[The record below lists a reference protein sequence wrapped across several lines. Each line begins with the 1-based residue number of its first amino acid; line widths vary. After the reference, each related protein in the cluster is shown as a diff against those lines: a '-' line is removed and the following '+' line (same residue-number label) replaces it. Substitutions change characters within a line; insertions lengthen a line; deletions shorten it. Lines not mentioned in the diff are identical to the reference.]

1 MEELE
6 KKLAELEAQLVQLLE
21 ENKQFK
27 NREHHALQKAYDE
40 MVEVISLAVE
50 QGDKLEA
57 DYKNLQN
64 SMDMDNLLI
73 RLTEANNPNSD
84 ALGFKFTDVIS
95 NAVTNHFTK
104 KITNGKV
111 KEKFGEVVNRIVKN
125 PVVAAILTTNPVTG
139 MVYRVIDKITDFTTN
154 NPLGMNLNKWHQE
167 TEGVFKEEKLAAF
180 QSELTQYI
188 DFYDGLIQASD
199 LYKQSVE
206 HLHQKNKSLNSVLE
220 NYYSDL
226 LKDLGVVLSAGK
238 SNLVQVQ
245 KILTPASPDEL
256 RGVMEKEN
264 VIAAHKKAQGFA
276 GLKERYEN
284 LSVDYNNILISFFDA
299 YLVAFQKAEK
309 LGKDN
314 FDPKKLSD
322 LKMQIEK
329 RKQALSKVA

>member
-6 KKLAELEAQLVQLLE
+6 KKLAGLESQLAQLLE
-21 ENKQFK
+21 ENKAFK
-27 NREHHALQKAYDE
+27 ERELQALKKSYDE
-40 MVEVISLAVE
+40 MIEIISLAVE

-64 SMDMDNLLI
+64 SMKMDGLLI

-84 ALGFKFTDVIS
+84 ALGFKFTNVIS

-104 KITNGKV
+104 NITDGKI
-111 KEKFGEVVNRIVKN
+111 KEKFGEVVNRIVNN

-154 NPLGMNLNKWHQE
+154 NPLGINLRKWHQE
-167 TEGVFKEEKLAAF
+167 TKDVFQDDKLAAF

-188 DFYDGLIQASD
+188 DFYDALLQASD

-226 LKDLGVVLSAGK
+226 LKDLGIEPRPGRS
-238 SNLVQVQ
+238 SLVQVQ
-245 KILTPASPDEL
+245 KALTPTTPGDFG
-256 RGVMEKEN
+256 GVMANEN
-264 VIAAHKKAQGFA
+264 VIAAYKKAQGFA

-284 LSVDYNNILISFFDA
+284 LSVDYNNILIAFFDA
-299 YLVAFQKAEK
+299 YLEVFPKAEK

-322 LKMQIEK
+322 LKEQIEK
-329 RKQALSKVA
+329 RKQVLNKAA